1 MSKAVEEVAKNP
13 AEQPSSHS
21 RLKETS
27 QLESTIQGPSKF
39 PNSDKLAPALVDY
52 INNHDD
58 PLLFQSM
65 ARDFVLLVME
75 HHPID
80 YLNDGSLRTVE
91 TSMVSA
97 RSGSDDSDSVAELT
111 DTSNSVAPESLASS
125 SGKRDTDQD

>member
-1 MSKAVEEVAKNP
+1 
-13 AEQPSSHS
+13 
-21 RLKETS
+21 
-27 QLESTIQGPSKF
+27 
-39 PNSDKLAPALVDY
+39 
-52 INNHDD
+52 
-58 PLLFQSM
+58 M
-65 ARDFVLLVME
+65 ARDFVLLVVE

-125 SGKRDTDQD
+125 SGKRDMDQD